1 MAAYKDEERG
11 TWYVS
16 FYYEDWTGAK
26 KRKVKRGFRTKK
38 EALNFEAEYK
48 RTAKADMDMTMGE
61 FVEVYFRDK
70 SQSLKD
76 RSIKNKRDTMN
87 AQLLPYFKDRPMNS
101 ITPAEIIQWQN
112 TIIEKGYSD
121 DYLKTIQNQMT
132 ALFNHAK
139 NIYNLADNPCDK
151 VKRMGKTSKK
161 KMKFWTIEE
170 YRQFMTGIEPGSKY
184 YVLFELLF
192 WTGAREGEALSIT
205 PADIDFEKN
214 LLHIN
219 KTYYRMHGEDVITSP
234 KTEESN
240 RTISIPEFL
249 KKEIQDYISR
259 LYELPEDERIF
270 PMVHEAVQHK
280 LKQVVQKTGVKKI
293 RVPDIRHSHA
303 AFLINKGV
311 QPLMIKERFGH
322 TDIRITLNTY
332 GHLYPD
338 QQKVVADMLDDENI
352 KSSGSTNN
360 RSNVTNGDES
370 TNVNPR
376 QVDYSRDSS
385 REQQRIGENSWEN
398 GGIYGTELKMIKMSD
413 VQSQTVDWLWYP
425 FIPYG
430 KLTIIQGDPGDGKTT
445 LILNIAAR
453 LSKGEGL
460 DNDMKVTEPVNIIY
474 QTAEDGL
481 ADTVKPRL
489 ELAEAVCERIM
500 VIDETEKSLSMIDE
514 RLETAIKRTGA
525 RVLIL
530 DPIQAYLGGTMDMNR
545 ANEARDMTKRLSL
558 LAEKYKCAI
567 LLIGHMNKA
576 GGNKAAHR
584 GMGSIDFF
592 AVARSV
598 LLVGRIEGESDLRAV
613 VQIKNNLAAFG
624 HSKAFRL
631 TETGFEWIG
640 DYEITAD
647 EVLGGIAPKV
657 NKLEQAKKMLREL
670 AKTSASVQSSEIFDK
685 AEELN
690 ISKRTLE
697 NAKKELGIKARR
709 IGNSWYWDLD
719 KVKPE

>member
-161 KMKFWTIEE
+161 KMKF
-170 YRQFMTGIEPGSKY
+170 
-184 YVLFELLF
+184 
-192 WTGAREGEALSIT
+192 
-205 PADIDFEKN
+205 
-214 LLHIN
+214 
-219 KTYYRMHGEDVITSP
+219 GEDVITSP

-293 RVPDIRHSHA
+293 RVHDIRHSHA

-376 QVDYSRDSS
+376 QVDYIRDSS
-385 REQQRIGENSWEN
+385 REQQIIGENSLKN
-398 GGIYGTELKMIKMSD
+398 GGIYGTEK
-413 VQSQTVDWLWYP
+413 
-425 FIPYG
+425 
-430 KLTIIQGDPGDGKTT
+430 
-445 LILNIAAR
+445 
-453 LSKGEGL
+453 
-460 DNDMKVTEPVNIIY
+460 
-474 QTAEDGL
+474 
-481 ADTVKPRL
+481 
-489 ELAEAVCERIM
+489 
-500 VIDETEKSLSMIDE
+500 
-514 RLETAIKRTGA
+514 
-525 RVLIL
+525 
-530 DPIQAYLGGTMDMNR
+530 
-545 ANEARDMTKRLSL
+545 
-558 LAEKYKCAI
+558 
-567 LLIGHMNKA
+567 
-576 GGNKAAHR
+576 
-584 GMGSIDFF
+584 
-592 AVARSV
+592 
-598 LLVGRIEGESDLRAV
+598 
-613 VQIKNNLAAFG
+613 
-624 HSKAFRL
+624 
-631 TETGFEWIG
+631 
-640 DYEITAD
+640 
-647 EVLGGIAPKV
+647 
-657 NKLEQAKKMLREL
+657 
-670 AKTSASVQSSEIFDK
+670 
-685 AEELN
+685 
-690 ISKRTLE
+690 
-697 NAKKELGIKARR
+697 
-709 IGNSWYWDLD
+709 
-719 KVKPE
+719 

>member
-1 MAAYKDEERG
+1 MAYKEKD
-11 TWYVS
+11 TKK
-16 FYYEDWTGAK
+16 WTAQWFETNAK
-26 KRKVKRGFRTKK
+26 GEKRKRRKRGFETKR
-38 EALNFEAEYK
+38 EALEYERQK
-48 RTAKADMDMTMGE
+48 KLNNSRSMDMKLSE
-61 FVEVYFRDK
+61 FMEVYFEDK
-70 SQSLKD
+70 QNELKE
-76 RSIKNKRDTMN
+76 RTMKNKRYMME
-87 AQLLPYFKDRPMNS
+87 QHIIPYFGNQMMS
-101 ITPAEIIQWQN
+101 EITAGQIIQWQN

-205 PADIDFEKN
+205 PADIDFERN

-293 RVPDIRHSHA
+293 RVHDIRHSHA

-360 RSNVTNGDES
+360 RSDVTNGDES

-385 REQQRIGENSWEN
+385 REQQITGENSWEN
-398 GGIYGTELKMIKMSD
+398 GGIYGTEK
-413 VQSQTVDWLWYP
+413 
-425 FIPYG
+425 
-430 KLTIIQGDPGDGKTT
+430 
-445 LILNIAAR
+445 
-453 LSKGEGL
+453 
-460 DNDMKVTEPVNIIY
+460 
-474 QTAEDGL
+474 
-481 ADTVKPRL
+481 
-489 ELAEAVCERIM
+489 
-500 VIDETEKSLSMIDE
+500 
-514 RLETAIKRTGA
+514 
-525 RVLIL
+525 
-530 DPIQAYLGGTMDMNR
+530 
-545 ANEARDMTKRLSL
+545 
-558 LAEKYKCAI
+558 
-567 LLIGHMNKA
+567 
-576 GGNKAAHR
+576 
-584 GMGSIDFF
+584 
-592 AVARSV
+592 
-598 LLVGRIEGESDLRAV
+598 
-613 VQIKNNLAAFG
+613 
-624 HSKAFRL
+624 
-631 TETGFEWIG
+631 
-640 DYEITAD
+640 
-647 EVLGGIAPKV
+647 
-657 NKLEQAKKMLREL
+657 
-670 AKTSASVQSSEIFDK
+670 
-685 AEELN
+685 
-690 ISKRTLE
+690 
-697 NAKKELGIKARR
+697 
-709 IGNSWYWDLD
+709 
-719 KVKPE
+719 

>member
-280 LKQVVQKTGVKKI
+280 LKQVVQKTGVTGMQDIITEPKTKQSFRTIEIPEFLKEEIKEFVDGHYGMPDTERLFPVVQEAVQHKMKRQIELAGVKKI
-293 RVPDIRHSHA
+293 RVHDLRHSHVA
-303 AFLINKGV
+303 YLIEKGV
-311 QPLMIKERFGH
+311 EPLLIRDRLGH
-322 TDIRITLNTY
+322 KDIRITLNTY
-332 GHLYPD
+332 GHLYP
-338 QQKVVADMLDDENI
+338 N
-352 KSSGSTNN
+352 
-360 RSNVTNGDES
+360 
-370 TNVNPR
+370 
-376 QVDYSRDSS
+376 
-385 REQQRIGENSWEN
+385 QQR
-398 GGIYGTELKMIKMSD
+398 K
-413 VQSQTVDWLWYP
+413 
-425 FIPYG
+425 
-430 KLTIIQGDPGDGKTT
+430 
-445 LILNIAAR
+445 IAN
-453 LSKGEGL
+453 LL
-460 DNDMKVTEPVNIIY
+460 DN
-474 QTAEDGL
+474 
-481 ADTVKPRL
+481 
-489 ELAEAVCERIM
+489 
-500 VIDETEKSLSMIDE
+500 
-514 RLETAIKRTGA
+514 
-525 RVLIL
+525 
-530 DPIQAYLGGTMDMNR
+530 
-545 ANEARDMTKRLSL
+545 
-558 LAEKYKCAI
+558 
-567 LLIGHMNKA
+567 
-576 GGNKAAHR
+576 
-584 GMGSIDFF
+584 
-592 AVARSV
+592 
-598 LLVGRIEGESDLRAV
+598 
-613 VQIKNNLAAFG
+613 
-624 HSKAFRL
+624 
-631 TETGFEWIG
+631 
-640 DYEITAD
+640 
-647 EVLGGIAPKV
+647 
-657 NKLEQAKKMLREL
+657 
-670 AKTSASVQSSEIFDK
+670 
-685 AEELN
+685 
-690 ISKRTLE
+690 E
-697 NAKKELGIKARR
+697 NAVTGSGEER
-709 IGNSWYWDLD
+709 D
-719 KVKPE
+719 EC

>member
-1 MAAYKDEERG
+1 MVAYKDEERG

-76 RSIKNKRDTMN
+76 RSIKNKRDTMK

-293 RVPDIRHSHA
+293 RVHDIRHSHA

-398 GGIYGTELKMIKMSD
+398 GGIYGTEK
-413 VQSQTVDWLWYP
+413 
-425 FIPYG
+425 
-430 KLTIIQGDPGDGKTT
+430 
-445 LILNIAAR
+445 
-453 LSKGEGL
+453 
-460 DNDMKVTEPVNIIY
+460 
-474 QTAEDGL
+474 
-481 ADTVKPRL
+481 
-489 ELAEAVCERIM
+489 
-500 VIDETEKSLSMIDE
+500 
-514 RLETAIKRTGA
+514 
-525 RVLIL
+525 
-530 DPIQAYLGGTMDMNR
+530 
-545 ANEARDMTKRLSL
+545 
-558 LAEKYKCAI
+558 
-567 LLIGHMNKA
+567 
-576 GGNKAAHR
+576 
-584 GMGSIDFF
+584 
-592 AVARSV
+592 
-598 LLVGRIEGESDLRAV
+598 
-613 VQIKNNLAAFG
+613 
-624 HSKAFRL
+624 
-631 TETGFEWIG
+631 
-640 DYEITAD
+640 
-647 EVLGGIAPKV
+647 
-657 NKLEQAKKMLREL
+657 
-670 AKTSASVQSSEIFDK
+670 
-685 AEELN
+685 
-690 ISKRTLE
+690 
-697 NAKKELGIKARR
+697 
-709 IGNSWYWDLD
+709 
-719 KVKPE
+719 

>member
-205 PADIDFEKN
+205 PADIDFERN

-293 RVPDIRHSHA
+293 RVHDIRHSHA

-311 QPLMIKERFGH
+311 QFRADIQILKDDKEQAIREKQEAEQRAEDAEKELKSLEDRRNVLQPIMDNASKEIKEYGMIKTFLPEAGTFERAVPYRENKIKPLFIKMKNQIAALAG
-322 TDIRITLNTY
+322 
-332 GHLYPD
+332 
-338 QQKVVADMLDDENI
+338 KVVELNKMVESWKNKYQKSVEECDNIQKQLDDVR
-352 KSSGSTNN
+352 K
-360 RSNVTNGDES
+360 
-370 TNVNPR
+370 
-376 QVDYSRDSS
+376 
-385 REQQRIGENSWEN
+385 EN
-398 GGIYGTELKMIKMSD
+398 GKLSNDNQRLQEISDRYDRVVRILGTEVVED
-413 VQSQTVDWLWYP
+413 V
-425 FIPYG
+425 
-430 KLTIIQGDPGDGKTT
+430 
-445 LILNIAAR
+445 
-453 LSKGEGL
+453 
-460 DNDMKVTEPVNIIY
+460 
-474 QTAEDGL
+474 
-481 ADTVKPRL
+481 
-489 ELAEAVCERIM
+489 
-500 VIDETEKSLSMIDE
+500 
-514 RLETAIKRTGA
+514 
-525 RVLIL
+525 
-530 DPIQAYLGGTMDMNR
+530 
-545 ANEARDMTKRLSL
+545 
-558 LAEKYKCAI
+558 
-567 LLIGHMNKA
+567 
-576 GGNKAAHR
+576 
-584 GMGSIDFF
+584 
-592 AVARSV
+592 
-598 LLVGRIEGESDLRAV
+598 
-613 VQIKNNLAAFG
+613 
-624 HSKAFRL
+624 
-631 TETGFEWIG
+631 
-640 DYEITAD
+640 
-647 EVLGGIAPKV
+647 
-657 NKLEQAKKMLREL
+657 
-670 AKTSASVQSSEIFDK
+670 
-685 AEELN
+685 
-690 ISKRTLE
+690 
-697 NAKKELGIKARR
+697 
-709 IGNSWYWDLD
+709 
-719 KVKPE
+719 

>member
-70 SQSLKD
+70 AQSLKD

-205 PADIDFEKN
+205 PADIDFERN

-249 KKEIQDYISR
+249 KKEIQDYIGTILTDCMSCLR
-259 LYELPEDERIF
+259 MNGF
-270 PMVHEAVQHK
+270 FQWFM
-280 LKQVVQKTGVKKI
+280 KQ
-293 RVPDIRHSHA
+293 
-303 AFLINKGV
+303 
-311 QPLMIKERFGH
+311 
-322 TDIRITLNTY
+322 
-332 GHLYPD
+332 
-338 QQKVVADMLDDENI
+338 
-352 KSSGSTNN
+352 
-360 RSNVTNGDES
+360 
-370 TNVNPR
+370 
-376 QVDYSRDSS
+376 YS
-385 REQQRIGENSWEN
+385 
-398 GGIYGTELKMIKMSD
+398 
-413 VQSQTVDWLWYP
+413 
-425 FIPYG
+425 
-430 KLTIIQGDPGDGKTT
+430 
-445 LILNIAAR
+445 
-453 LSKGEGL
+453 
-460 DNDMKVTEPVNIIY
+460 
-474 QTAEDGL
+474 
-481 ADTVKPRL
+481 
-489 ELAEAVCERIM
+489 
-500 VIDETEKSLSMIDE
+500 
-514 RLETAIKRTGA
+514 
-525 RVLIL
+525 
-530 DPIQAYLGGTMDMNR
+530 
-545 ANEARDMTKRLSL
+545 
-558 LAEKYKCAI
+558 
-567 LLIGHMNKA
+567 
-576 GGNKAAHR
+576 
-584 GMGSIDFF
+584 
-592 AVARSV
+592 
-598 LLVGRIEGESDLRAV
+598 
-613 VQIKNNLAAFG
+613 
-624 HSKAFRL
+624 
-631 TETGFEWIG
+631 
-640 DYEITAD
+640 
-647 EVLGGIAPKV
+647 
-657 NKLEQAKKMLREL
+657 
-670 AKTSASVQSSEIFDK
+670 
-685 AEELN
+685 
-690 ISKRTLE
+690 IS
-697 NAKKELGIKARR
+697 
-709 IGNSWYWDLD
+709 
-719 KVKPE
+719 

>member
-1 MAAYKDEERG
+1 
-11 TWYVS
+11 
-16 FYYEDWTGAK
+16 
-26 KRKVKRGFRTKK
+26 
-38 EALNFEAEYK
+38 
-48 RTAKADMDMTMGE
+48 
-61 FVEVYFRDK
+61 
-70 SQSLKD
+70 
-76 RSIKNKRDTMN
+76 
-87 AQLLPYFKDRPMNS
+87 
-101 ITPAEIIQWQN
+101 
-112 TIIEKGYSD
+112 
-121 DYLKTIQNQMT
+121 MT

-249 KKEIQDYISR
+249 KKEIQNYISR

-293 RVPDIRHSHA
+293 RVHDIRHSHA

-376 QVDYSRDSS
+376 QVDYIRDSS
-385 REQQRIGENSWEN
+385 REQQIIGENSLKN
-398 GGIYGTELKMIKMSD
+398 GGIYGTEK
-413 VQSQTVDWLWYP
+413 
-425 FIPYG
+425 
-430 KLTIIQGDPGDGKTT
+430 
-445 LILNIAAR
+445 
-453 LSKGEGL
+453 
-460 DNDMKVTEPVNIIY
+460 
-474 QTAEDGL
+474 
-481 ADTVKPRL
+481 
-489 ELAEAVCERIM
+489 
-500 VIDETEKSLSMIDE
+500 
-514 RLETAIKRTGA
+514 
-525 RVLIL
+525 
-530 DPIQAYLGGTMDMNR
+530 
-545 ANEARDMTKRLSL
+545 
-558 LAEKYKCAI
+558 
-567 LLIGHMNKA
+567 
-576 GGNKAAHR
+576 
-584 GMGSIDFF
+584 
-592 AVARSV
+592 
-598 LLVGRIEGESDLRAV
+598 
-613 VQIKNNLAAFG
+613 
-624 HSKAFRL
+624 
-631 TETGFEWIG
+631 
-640 DYEITAD
+640 
-647 EVLGGIAPKV
+647 
-657 NKLEQAKKMLREL
+657 
-670 AKTSASVQSSEIFDK
+670 
-685 AEELN
+685 
-690 ISKRTLE
+690 
-697 NAKKELGIKARR
+697 
-709 IGNSWYWDLD
+709 
-719 KVKPE
+719 

>member
-1 MAAYKDEERG
+1 
-11 TWYVS
+11 
-16 FYYEDWTGAK
+16 
-26 KRKVKRGFRTKK
+26 
-38 EALNFEAEYK
+38 
-48 RTAKADMDMTMGE
+48 MDMTMGE

-205 PADIDFEKN
+205 PADIDFERN
-214 LLHIN
+214 LLQIN

-293 RVPDIRHSHA
+293 RVHDIRHSHA

-385 REQQRIGENSWEN
+385 REQQIIGENSLKN
-398 GGIYGTELKMIKMSD
+398 GGIYGTEK
-413 VQSQTVDWLWYP
+413 
-425 FIPYG
+425 
-430 KLTIIQGDPGDGKTT
+430 
-445 LILNIAAR
+445 
-453 LSKGEGL
+453 
-460 DNDMKVTEPVNIIY
+460 
-474 QTAEDGL
+474 
-481 ADTVKPRL
+481 
-489 ELAEAVCERIM
+489 
-500 VIDETEKSLSMIDE
+500 
-514 RLETAIKRTGA
+514 
-525 RVLIL
+525 
-530 DPIQAYLGGTMDMNR
+530 
-545 ANEARDMTKRLSL
+545 
-558 LAEKYKCAI
+558 
-567 LLIGHMNKA
+567 
-576 GGNKAAHR
+576 
-584 GMGSIDFF
+584 
-592 AVARSV
+592 
-598 LLVGRIEGESDLRAV
+598 
-613 VQIKNNLAAFG
+613 
-624 HSKAFRL
+624 
-631 TETGFEWIG
+631 
-640 DYEITAD
+640 
-647 EVLGGIAPKV
+647 
-657 NKLEQAKKMLREL
+657 
-670 AKTSASVQSSEIFDK
+670 
-685 AEELN
+685 
-690 ISKRTLE
+690 
-697 NAKKELGIKARR
+697 
-709 IGNSWYWDLD
+709 
-719 KVKPE
+719 

>member
-38 EALNFEAEYK
+38 EALNFEMEYK
-48 RTAKADMDMTMGE
+48 RTAKADMDMTMEE
-61 FVEVYFRDK
+61 FVEIYFRDK

-121 DYLKTIQNQMT
+121 DYLKTIQNQLT

-205 PADIDFEKN
+205 PADIDFERN
-214 LLHIN
+214 LLQIN

-249 KKEIQDYISR
+249 KKEIRDYIGR

-293 RVPDIRHSHA
+293 RVHDIRH
-303 AFLINKGV
+303 
-311 QPLMIKERFGH
+311 
-322 TDIRITLNTY
+322 
-332 GHLYPD
+332 
-338 QQKVVADMLDDENI
+338 
-352 KSSGSTNN
+352 
-360 RSNVTNGDES
+360 
-370 TNVNPR
+370 
-376 QVDYSRDSS
+376 
-385 REQQRIGENSWEN
+385 
-398 GGIYGTELKMIKMSD
+398 
-413 VQSQTVDWLWYP
+413 
-425 FIPYG
+425 PY
-430 KLTIIQGDPGDGKTT
+430 
-445 LILNIAAR
+445 
-453 LSKGEGL
+453 
-460 DNDMKVTEPVNIIY
+460 
-474 QTAEDGL
+474 
-481 ADTVKPRL
+481 VKPTTKKFITFF
-489 ELAEAVCERIM
+489 EVF
-500 VIDETEKSLSMIDE
+500 
-514 RLETAIKRTGA
+514 
-525 RVLIL
+525 
-530 DPIQAYLGGTMDMNR
+530 R
-545 ANEARDMTKRLSL
+545 A
-558 LAEKYKCAI
+558 
-567 LLIGHMNKA
+567 
-576 GGNKAAHR
+576 
-584 GMGSIDFF
+584 
-592 AVARSV
+592 
-598 LLVGRIEGESDLRAV
+598 
-613 VQIKNNLAAFG
+613 
-624 HSKAFRL
+624 
-631 TETGFEWIG
+631 
-640 DYEITAD
+640 
-647 EVLGGIAPKV
+647 
-657 NKLEQAKKMLREL
+657 
-670 AKTSASVQSSEIFDK
+670 AS
-685 AEELN
+685 
-690 ISKRTLE
+690 
-697 NAKKELGIKARR
+697 
-709 IGNSWYWDLD
+709 
-719 KVKPE
+719 